1 MNRLMGS
8 VAAAAL
14 MVPLAVVPWD
24 GPAAAEQ
31 ANSYCNVPGAS
42 GAAQWV
48 PCQAKAPLAVT
59 QGGPASGQTAFTA
72 AAAGTTGAVTL
83 TIAAVAAKTNYLCG
97 FDVSAIGGTAAVG
110 PITLVGLAGVGGTA
124 TTLTYQLASAAGGA
138 LLSEKFSPCAPAN
151 STSLA
156 VVITTTADGTASAVN
171 VNAWGFQQ

>member
-1 MNRLMGS
+1 MNRLMGG

-14 MVPLAVVPWD
+14 LVPLSVVPWD
-24 GPAAAEQ
+24 GAAAQ
-31 ANSYCNVPGAS
+31 QSNTYCNVPGAAGS
-42 GAAQWV
+42 SRWV
-48 PCQAKAPLAVT
+48 PCQATAPLAVT
-59 QGGPASGQTAFTA
+59 QGGAASGQTPFTA

-110 PITLVGLAGVGGTA
+110 PITLVGLAGATGAA
-124 TTLTYQLASAAGGA
+124 TTLTYQLASSAGGA

-151 STSLA
+151 AASLA